1 MCMVVKDEER
11 VLPRCLDSIGPL
23 ADEIV
28 VVDTGSSDDTPNVA
42 ARYGAKVSGFDF
54 TRADFSAAR
63 NLALNLATGRWILTL
78 DADEVLHP
86 SSIPL
91 IRELTA
97 GNDCAG
103 YYFERLNHGLIPQK
117 PTRDYVV
124 RLFPNRPAHR
134 YHGRVHETVDASIL
148 AGGGR
153 LVPTAARI
161 DHEFASTPERRRQR
175 NHWYIGILKEE
186 IAADPSDSSRLD
198 FLAAEYHQ
206 LGMFAEAA
214 EITERVTRAR
224 PLDPEV
230 HVRAGL
236 YHLLFQ
242 PDRQRARADFL
253 EALRLRPGHARA
265 LSFLQLVDGP
275 RGDSKPA

>member
-1 MCMVVKDEER
+1 MVVKNEER
-11 VLPRCLDSIGPL
+11 VLPRCLDSIGRL

-28 VVDTGSSDDTPNVA
+28 VVDTGSSDDTPKVA
-42 ARYGAKVSGFDF
+42 ARYGAKVTGFDF
-54 TRADFSAAR
+54 TRVDFSAAR
-63 NLALNLATGRWILTL
+63 NHALNRATGRWILTL

-91 IRELTA
+91 IRELSA
-97 GNDCAG
+97 RDDNAG
-103 YYFERLNHGLIPQK
+103 YYFERLNHGVIPK

-124 RLFPNRPAHR
+124 RLFPNRRGYR
-134 YHGRVHETVDASIL
+134 YRGRVHETVDASLL

-161 DHEFASTPERRRQR
+161 DHEFVSTPESRRQR

-224 PLDPEV
+224 PLDPEA

-265 LSFLQLVDGP
+265 LSFLQLAEGSSREP
-275 RGDSKPA
+275 KPVA

>member
-1 MCMVVKDEER
+1 MVVKDEER
-11 VLPRCLDSIGPL
+11 VLPRCLDSIGHL

-28 VVDTGSSDDTPNVA
+28 VVDTGSSDATRNVA
-42 ARYGAKVSGFDF
+42 VRYGAKVSGFDF
-54 TRADFSAAR
+54 TRIDFSAAR
-63 NLALNLATGRWILTL
+63 NHGLSLATGRWILVL
-78 DADEVLHP
+78 DADEVLDA

-91 IRELTA
+91 IRELA
-97 GNDCAG
+97 ARDDNAG
-103 YYFERLNHGLIPQK
+103 YYLERLNHGVIPKK
-117 PTRDYVV
+117 PTRDHVV
-124 RLFPNRPAHR
+124 RLFPNRRNYR

-148 AGGGR
+148 GGGGR

-161 DHEFASTPERRRQR
+161 DHEFVSTPESRRQR

-224 PLDPEV
+224 PLDPEA

-253 EALRLRPGHARA
+253 EALRLRPGHPRA

-275 RGDSKPA
+275 HGDPKPA